1 MKFILSRIHFIIS
14 TQFIYRS
21 MMSTPRSLIKL
32 IQIFNNF
39 SLTRINKNTRGFLL
53 QFCYNL
59 PKGSIK
65 CGKIAAILKFQKSL

>member
-39 SLTRINKNTRGFLL
+39 SLTRINKTQEVFFSNSAII
-53 QFCYNL
+53 C
-59 PKGSIK
+59 PKVPSSVGR
-65 CGKIAAILKFQKSL
+65 